1 MNKIKILIADDHAIV
16 RKGLK
21 QVLEEAPDMEVGGEA
36 TNGLEALEQI
46 RHHDWSVA
54 VLDMSMPGRSGI
66 ELIKLA
72 KAEKPKLPILVL
84 TMHNEDQYAVRALQA
99 GASGY
104 LTKESAP
111 EQLINA
117 IRKVAAGG
125 VYISASA
132 AEKLALN
139 VMPGTDKLPHTLLS
153 DREYEVFQ
161 MLTSGLSLSE
171 AADKLSLSVK
181 TISTHKTHILEK
193 MNLANQT
200 ELVRYAI
207 KHGLVDESGSSAL

>member
-1 MNKIKILIADDHAIV
+1 MIKVLIADDHAIV
-16 RKGLK
+16 RQGLK
-21 QVLEEAPDMEVGGEA
+21 QVLAEADDMQVGGEA

-46 RHHDWSVA
+46 RKHDWSVA

-84 TMHNEDQYAVRALQA
+84 TMHSEDQYAVRALQA

-111 EQLINA
+111 EQLVNA

-125 VYISASA
+125 VYVSSST
-132 AEKLALN
+132 AEKLAQN
-139 VMPGTDKLPHTLLS
+139 IMPGNEALPHTRLS
-153 DREYEVFQ
+153 DREFEVFQ
-161 MLTSGLSLSE
+161 MLTAGMSLSD
-171 AADKLSLSVK
+171 AAEKLSLSVK

-193 MNLANQT
+193 MQLANQT

-207 KHGLVDESGSSAL
+207 KHGLADEPDSQAS

>member
-1 MNKIKILIADDHAIV
+1 MIKILIADDHAIV
-16 RKGLK
+16 RQGLK
-21 QVLEEAPDMEVGGEA
+21 QVIAEAHDMQVGGEA
-36 TNGLEALEQI
+36 TNGLEALELI
-46 RHHDWSVA
+46 RNQDWNVA

-72 KAEKPKLPILVL
+72 KAEKPKLPILIL
-84 TMHNEDQYAVRALQA
+84 TMHSEDQYAVRALQA

-132 AEKLALN
+132 AEKLALY

-153 DREYEVFQ
+153 DREFEVFQ
-161 MLTSGLSLSE
+161 MLTSGMSLAD
-171 AADKLSLSVK
+171 AAEKLSLSVK

-193 MNLANQT
+193 MHLANQT

-207 KHGLVDESGSSAL
+207 KHGLADESDSSTL

>member
-1 MNKIKILIADDHAIV
+1 MIKILIADDHAIV
-16 RKGLK
+16 RRGLI
-21 QVLEEAPDMEVGGEA
+21 QVIAEAHDMQVGGEA
-36 TNGLEALEQI
+36 TNGLETLEQI
-46 RHHDWSVA
+46 RQHDWHVV

-66 ELIKLA
+66 ELIKMA

-84 TMHNEDQYAVRALQA
+84 TMHSEDQYAMRALQA

-111 EQLINA
+111 EQLVNA

-125 VYISASA
+125 VYVSAST

-139 VMPGTDKLPHTLLS
+139 IMPGKDVLPHTLLS
-153 DREYEVFQ
+153 DREFEVFQ
-161 MLTSGLSLSE
+161 LLISGMSLTD
-171 AADKLSLSVK
+171 AAEKLSLSVK
-181 TISTHKTHILEK
+181 TISTHKTNILQK
-193 MNLANQT
+193 MQITNQT

-207 KHGLVDESGSSAL
+207 KHGLADESDSQAS

>member
-1 MNKIKILIADDHAIV
+1 MNRIKVLIADDHAIV

-46 RHHDWSVA
+46 RNHDWTVA

-84 TMHNEDQYAVRALQA
+84 TMHSEDQYAVRALQA

-111 EQLINA
+111 EQLVNA

-125 VYISASA
+125 VYVSAST
-132 AEKLALN
+132 AEATKSCR
-139 VMPGTDKLPHTLLS
+139 TLCCPI
-153 DREYEVFQ
+153 
-161 MLTSGLSLSE
+161 
-171 AADKLSLSVK
+171 A
-181 TISTHKTHILEK
+181 
-193 MNLANQT
+193 NLKFSRCSRRA
-200 ELVRYAI
+200 
-207 KHGLVDESGSSAL
+207 

>member
-1 MNKIKILIADDHAIV
+1 MIKILIADDHAIV
-16 RKGLK
+16 RQGLK
-21 QVLEEAPDMEVGGEA
+21 QVIAEAHDMQVGGEA
-36 TNGLEALEQI
+36 TNGLEALELI
-46 RHHDWSVA
+46 RTQDWNVA

-72 KAEKPKLPILVL
+72 KAEKPKLPILIL
-84 TMHNEDQYAVRALQA
+84 TMHSEDQYAVRALQA

-139 VMPGTDKLPHTLLS
+139 VMPGMDKLPHTLLS

-161 MLTSGLSLSE
+161 MLTAGMSLSE
-171 AADKLSLSVK
+171 AAEKLSLSVK
-181 TISTHKTHILEK
+181 TISTHKTHILGK
-193 MNLANQT
+193 MNLSNQT

-207 KHGLVDESGSSAL
+207 KHGLIDEADSAAL

>member
-1 MNKIKILIADDHAIV
+1 MIKVLIADDHAIV
-16 RKGLK
+16 RQGLK
-21 QVLEEAPDMEVGGEA
+21 QVIAEAHDMEVGGEA

-46 RHHDWSVA
+46 RKHDWSVV

-72 KAEKPKLPILVL
+72 KAEKPKLPILIL
-84 TMHNEDQYAVRALQA
+84 TMHSEDQYAMRALQA

-111 EQLINA
+111 EQLVHA

-125 VYISASA
+125 VYVSAST
-132 AEKLALN
+132 AEKLAQN
-139 VMPGTDKLPHTLLS
+139 IMPGRDALPHTLLS
-153 DREYEVFQ
+153 DREFEVFQ
-161 MLTSGLSLSE
+161 MLTAGMSLSD
-171 AADKLSLSVK
+171 AAEKLSLSVK
-181 TISTHKTHILEK
+181 TISTHKTHILQK
-193 MNLANQT
+193 MNFTNQT

-207 KHGLVDESGSSAL
+207 KHGLADEPDSQAS

>member
-1 MNKIKILIADDHAIV
+1 MIKILIADDHAIV
-16 RKGLK
+16 RQGLK
-21 QVLEEAPDMEVGGEA
+21 QVIAEAHDMQVGGEA
-36 TNGLEALEQI
+36 TNGLEALELI
-46 RHHDWSVA
+46 RNQDWNVA

-72 KAEKPKLPILVL
+72 KAEKPKLPILIL
-84 TMHNEDQYAVRALQA
+84 TMHSEDQYAVRALQA

-132 AEKLALN
+132 AEKLALY

-153 DREYEVFQ
+153 DREFEVFQ
-161 MLTSGLSLSE
+161 MLTSGMSLSD
-171 AADKLSLSVK
+171 AAEKLSLSVK

-207 KHGLVDESGSSAL
+207 KHGLADESDSSTL